1 MNNKERK
8 MDRKE
13 INKIVDR
20 LVERIDNLKLLGS
33 YDGICCFNENIVK
46 KEDRTIPNYKE
57 LLKLMKDDKESKEN
71 LNKIFESFF
80 QIMKKVFSNMIED
93 VKIQERID
101 NFVSLIKYITDN
113 LEDDDALR
121 IRSFNEDTAIFAN
134 GNAIESWVFPD
145 VVANNCDEKERLK
158 DTQGIIDSL
167 RGSIRYSK
175 KPENC
180 PSLMFFKEEES

>member
-1 MNNKERK
+1 

-13 INKIVDR
+13 FNKIVDR
-20 LVERIDNLKLLGS
+20 LGERIDNLKLLGS

-57 LLKLMKDDKESKEN
+57 LLNLMKDDKEGKEN

-80 QIMKKVFSNMIED
+80 QIMKKVFSNMMED
-93 VKIQERID
+93 VKIQERTD

-158 DTQGIIDSL
+158 DTQSIIDSL
-167 RGSIRYSK
+167 RDAIRNKGSK
-175 KPENC
+175 NE
-180 PSLMFFKEEES
+180 PSLMFYKEEES